1 MPTPKRPLP
10 TDYQMVIRSPPH
22 TVNDAHDFL
31 DQVWTERPDVN
42 EREQMVV
49 ATIVSEL
56 VTNIIQHNPLRK
68 VLCDLTL
75 RIEPSRLIIETSD
88 TGERTSVGTRH
99 AEMPSDEAEGGR
111 GLPLISLLADSVE
124 HRWQDGRN
132 WWQVSCSR

>member
-1 MPTPKRPLP
+1 MQTPKRPLP

-31 DQVWTERPDVN
+31 DQVWAERPDVN

-56 VTNIIQHNPLRK
+56 VTNIIQHNPLRA

-75 RIEPSRLIIETSD
+75 RIEPSLLIIETSD
-88 TGERTSVGTRH
+88 TGERTNVGARH
-99 AEMPSDEAEGGR
+99 VEMPGDEAERGR